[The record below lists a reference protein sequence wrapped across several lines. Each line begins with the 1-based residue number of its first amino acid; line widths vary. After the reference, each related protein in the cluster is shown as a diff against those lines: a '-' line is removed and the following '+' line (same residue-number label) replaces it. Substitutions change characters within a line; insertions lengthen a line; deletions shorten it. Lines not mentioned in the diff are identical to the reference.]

1 MFFKRS
7 KGEFRETERITRFKL
22 IKSGKT
28 WVRASISQ
36 LGLFRVPHA
45 TTCEKIAEPFESVCQ
60 PAPSSFL
67 KGIVALGALAGA
79 TTLANPVVAEENGG
93 EVGIES
99 ETNLSTGLVGSDSL
113 VLGTTAASESLSAS
127 QSMSASVSLSET
139 TSESSSSTQSVSLS
153 ESHVT
158 SQFSSELPTEPIEK
172 VAETQTFR
180 SDEQAKRLQA
190 LALDLYTYREQAL
203 EIPGTETAIENG
215 DLALEAIRT
224 GLSNPTIQMDAVESQ
239 AKIARNR
246 LANAVLRATSGQ
258 RDPRTGSV
266 ITNEHAF
273 RAPFFISGP
282 GNDHVITAYNSDPI
296 KLQYIV
302 RERNGGLIL
311 TYMGYAPNSERVDG
325 VLVPNATLKS
335 TFAPMLI
342 EGRVGSTEIVEPG
355 KTYRIT
361 VRFTNSNNQF
371 IDRSFRIKVLPQNDG
386 IRNPIKAVTT
396 EVVVNDPNNLDQA
409 EKDQVW
415 EVFRSSN
422 PRIVGSK
429 DFKSYSVS
437 ASGVVRITFKDN
449 TDSDMP
455 VPVKGL
461 PAPTVMTRLLEKANT
476 QTPVTVTGAK
486 PGSTVVLY
494 NNEEAV
500 GTAVADASG
509 RAIVVPTVPLQS
521 GGVNAKIQVLYGDRL
536 VYSAASNYVAV
547 TMDSSE
553 FSQSVSLSTSQLES
567 IATSQSASTSAI
579 VSLSASESVFIFE
592 SVRASL
598 LNSQSISESAS
609 VSESL
614 SKSISESILRSESA
628 SASVSESQS
637 TSVMESESSLT
648 SVSDSVSISD
658 SGSISHSESVSVS
671 ESRSE
676 SLSASVSESAS
687 VSVSISASI
696 SASSSDSESLSE
708 SVSTSVLVST
718 SESISNSASVSSSVS
733 FSSSESIS

>member
-1 MFFKRS
+1 MFFKRL

-36 LGLFRVPHA
+36 LGFFHVPHA
-45 TTCEKIAEPFESVCQ
+45 TTCEKIAEPFESVFQ
-60 PAPSSFL
+60 PVPSSFL

-127 QSMSASVSLSET
+127 QSMSASVSLVET
-139 TSESSSSTQSVSLS
+139 TSESGSVTQSISLS

-158 SQFSSELPTEPIEK
+158 SQFSSELHMEPIEN
-172 VAETQTFR
+172 VAEAPTQR
-180 SDEQAKRLQA
+180 SDEQVQHLQA

-224 GLSNPTIQMDAVESQ
+224 GLSNPAIQMDAVESQ

-246 LANAVLRATSGQ
+246 LANAVLRATSGR

-335 TFAPMLI
+335 AFAPMLI

-361 VRFTNSNNQF
+361 VRFTNNNQF

-386 IRNPIKAVTT
+386 IRNPIRAVTT

-415 EVFRSSN
+415 EAFRSSN

-429 DFKSYSVS
+429 DFKSYSIS
-437 ASGVVRITFKDN
+437 AAGVVRITFKDN
-449 TDSDMP
+449 TASDMP

-509 RAIVVPTVPLQS
+509 QAIVVPTVPLQS

-547 TMDSSE
+547 TMDS
-553 FSQSVSLSTSQLES
+553 
-567 IATSQSASTSAI
+567 TSAI
-579 VSLSASESVFIFE
+579 VSLSASESVFISE

-598 LNSQSISESAS
+598 LNSQSGSESAS

-614 SKSISESILRSESA
+614 SESISESILRSESA
-628 SASVSESQS
+628 SASVSESQN
-637 TSVMESESSLT
+637 TSVMESESSST

-687 VSVSISASI
+687 VSVSISVST

-708 SVSTSVLVST
+708 SVSTSVLVSK
-718 SESISNSASVSSSVS
+718 SESISNY
-733 FSSSESIS
+733 E